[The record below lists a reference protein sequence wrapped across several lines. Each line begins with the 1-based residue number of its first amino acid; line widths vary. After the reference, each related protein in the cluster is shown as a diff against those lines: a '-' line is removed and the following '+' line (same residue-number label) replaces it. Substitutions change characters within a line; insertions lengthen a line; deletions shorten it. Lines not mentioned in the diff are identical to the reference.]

1 MNFLQSGSIIKKVFS
16 SGGSISKKTAQG
28 TFWLF
33 SFRIVDH
40 SFRLVRTVILARLLA
55 PNDFGLFGITV
66 MAVSLLETFSQNGFA
81 QALTQ
86 KKGDIISYLD
96 SAWVV
101 QIVRGLLL
109 ALALF
114 FFAPFVALF
123 FNAPASE
130 QILKVVAL
138 AVALQGFYNIAIIY
152 FSRELQFHKYF
163 LYQIVGTLAD
173 FAVSVVLAFMFR
185 SVWAL
190 VFGLL
195 AGTVARMVLSYVA
208 YSYIP
213 RFSFSIPKARELFV
227 FGKWVFITNI
237 IAFFITQADG
247 FFVAKVLGITAL
259 GFYQIAYKIPS
270 ILAIDILAG
279 AIFPAYAKIQDDIG
293 KIKQAYLK
301 ILRLFAFF
309 LLPAAGGL
317 LVITPEFIRLFLG
330 EKWLPA
336 AGAMQVLIA
345 STLVW
350 TIAVL
355 SNYVFLALA
364 KPEIEAKGSAIRFMA
379 LAALLYPF
387 IMWWGIFGASIAVLV
402 SALCATMW
410 FVFMI
415 TKLIHCEW
423 KDFLDNGLSSLI
435 NTLCMMAL
443 VIFAKGVLPVTLGNF
458 LLLVIIGVFAYI
470 ALTYVADKFFQ
481 QKMTSLI
488 KETIGIFIQ
497 S

>member
-1 MNFLQSGSIIKKVFS
+1 MDFLKINTIIKKIFS
-16 SGGSISKKTAQG
+16 SEGNIAKKTAQG

-33 SFRIVDH
+33 SFRVVDH

-66 MAVSLLETFSQNGFA
+66 MAVSLLETFSQNGFQ

-86 KKGDIISYLD
+86 KSGDIKPYLD

-101 QIVRGLLL
+101 QIARGLVL
-109 ALALF
+109 ALMLFFLAPFIALF
-114 FFAPFVALF
+114 FDAPES
-123 FNAPASE
+123 AP
-130 QILKVVAL
+130 ILKVVAL
-138 AVALQGFYNIAIIY
+138 AVALQGFYNVAIVY
-152 FSRELQFHKYF
+152 FSKELQFGKYF

-173 FAVSVVLAFMFR
+173 FIVSVALAFIFR

-195 AGTVARMVLSYVA
+195 AGTVARLILSYVA
-208 YSYIP
+208 YAYIP
-213 RFSFSIPKARELFV
+213 RFAFNLPKARELFV

-247 FFVAKVLGITAL
+247 FFVAKMLGITAL

-279 AIFPAYAKIQDDIG
+279 AIFPAYTKIQDNLD
-293 KIKQAYLK
+293 KMKQAYLK
-301 ILRLFAFF
+301 VLRLFAIF

-317 LVITPEFIRLFLG
+317 LVLTPEFINLFLG

-336 AGAMQVLIA
+336 SGAMQALIA
-345 STLVW
+345 ATLVW

-364 KPEIEAKGSAIRFMA
+364 KPEIESKGSAIRFLV
-379 LAALLYPF
+379 LATLLYPF
-387 IMWWGIFGASIAVLV
+387 TLWWGIFGASVAVLV
-402 SALCATMW
+402 SALCAAIW

-415 TKLIHCEW
+415 TKLIHCDG
-423 KDFLDNGLSSLI
+423 KDFLQSLLAPLVT
-435 NTLCMMAL
+435 TLCMMAL
-443 VIFAKGVLPVTLGNF
+443 VLLTKSILPVTLGNF
-458 LLLVIIGVFAYI
+458 LLLVGLGAFAYLG
-470 ALTYVADKFFQ
+470 LTYMADRLFK
-481 QKMTSLI
+481 QKMIPLI
-488 KETIGIFIQ
+488 KETMHIFIQ
-497 S
+497 

>member
-1 MNFLQSGSIIKKVFS
+1 MSFLKFKNIAGKIFSSNGSITKKA
-16 SGGSISKKTAQG
+16 AQG

-40 SFRLVRTVILARLLA
+40 SLRLARTVVLARLLA
-55 PNDFGLFGITV
+55 PDDFGLFGITI
-66 MAVSLLETFSQNGFA
+66 MAVSLLETFSQNGFQ

-86 KKGDIISYLD
+86 KKGDIASYLD

-101 QIVRGLLL
+101 QIVRGLVL

-114 FFAPFVALF
+114 FLAPFIATF
-123 FNAPASE
+123 FNAPDSE
-130 QILKVVAL
+130 QILKVVAI
-138 AVALQGFYNIAIIY
+138 AVVLQGFYNIAIVY
-152 FSRELQFHKYF
+152 FSKELQFGKYF
-163 LYQIVGTLAD
+163 LYQIVGTLTD
-173 FAVSVVLAFMFR
+173 FAVSVGFALAFR

-195 AGTVARMVLSYVA
+195 AGTVARLVLSYLA
-208 YSYIP
+208 YSYLP
-213 RFSFSIPKARELFV
+213 RFSFNVKKAGELFV

-237 IAFFITQADG
+237 IAFFIMQADG
-247 FFVAKVLGITAL
+247 FFVAKILGITAL

-279 AIFPAYAKIQDDIG
+279 AIFPAYAKIQDNLD

-317 LVITPEFIRLFLG
+317 LSITPEFIQLFLG

-336 AGAMQVLIA
+336 AGAMQALIV

-355 SNYVFLALA
+355 SNYVFLALG
-364 KPEIEAKGSAIRFMA
+364 KPEIEAKGSVIRFLV
-379 LAALLYPF
+379 LAVLLYPL
-387 IMWWGIFGASIAVLV
+387 IMWWGIFGASVAVL
-402 SALCATMW
+402 AAAFCAAGW

-415 TKLIHCEW
+415 TKLIRCEW
-423 KDFLDNGLSSLI
+423 KDFLKTGLAPLI
-435 NTLCMMAL
+435 NTAFMMVFVFFLKSAL
-443 VIFAKGVLPVTLGNF
+443 TVTLSNF
-458 LLLVIIGVFAYI
+458 LFLI
-470 ALTYVADKFFQ
+470 AAGAFLYAVLTYATDRFFNQ
-481 QKMTSLI
+481 RMISLI
-488 KETIGIFIQ
+488 KETMHIFTK
-497 S
+497 

>member
-1 MNFLQSGSIIKKVFS
+1 MNFLTLKKVFS
-16 SGGSISKKTAQG
+16 SEGSISKKVAQG
-28 TFWLF
+28 SFWLF

-66 MAVSLLETFSQNGFA
+66 MAVSLLETFSQNGFQ

-86 KKGDIISYLD
+86 KKGDIVSYLD

-101 QIVRGLLL
+101 QIVRGLAL

-114 FFAPFVALF
+114 FLAPFIALF
-123 FNAPASE
+123 FNAPESE
-130 QILKVVAL
+130 LILKVVAL
-138 AVALQGFYNIAIIY
+138 TVALQGFYNIAIVY
-152 FSRELQFHKYF
+152 FSKELQFHKYF
-163 LYQIVGTLAD
+163 LYQITGTVAD
-173 FAVSVVLAFMFR
+173 FIVSVALAFMFR

-195 AGTVARMVLSYVA
+195 AGTLTRLVLSYLA
-208 YSYIP
+208 YSYVP
-213 RFSFSIPKARELFV
+213 RFSFNIQRAKELFV
-227 FGKWVFITNI
+227 FGRWVFITNI
-237 IAFFITQADG
+237 IAFFIMQADG
-247 FFVAKVLGITAL
+247 FFVAKMLGVTAL

-279 AIFPAYAKIQDDIG
+279 AIFPAYTKIQDDIG
-293 KIKQAYLK
+293 KIKQAYFK
-301 ILRLFAFF
+301 IFRLFACF

-317 LVITPEFIRLFLG
+317 LAVAPEFIQLFLG
-330 EKWLPA
+330 GKWLPA
-336 AGAMQVLIA
+336 AGAMQVLIV

-364 KPEIEAKGSAIRFMA
+364 KPEIETKGSAIRFLI
-379 LAALLYPF
+379 LAILLYPF
-387 IMWWGIFGASIAVLV
+387 IIWWGIFGASVAVLV
-402 SALCATMW
+402 SALCSAAW

-415 TKLIHCEW
+415 TKLIYCEW
-423 KDFLDNGLSSLI
+423 KDFVNNSLAPLV

-443 VIFAKGVLPVTLGNF
+443 VFFMKGMLPITLGNF
-458 LLLVIIGVFAYI
+458 LLLILVGVVSYI
-470 ALTYVADKFFQ
+470 ALTYITDRLFQ
-481 QKMTSLI
+481 QKMIPLI
-488 KETIGIFIQ
+488 KETARIFIQ
-497 S
+497 